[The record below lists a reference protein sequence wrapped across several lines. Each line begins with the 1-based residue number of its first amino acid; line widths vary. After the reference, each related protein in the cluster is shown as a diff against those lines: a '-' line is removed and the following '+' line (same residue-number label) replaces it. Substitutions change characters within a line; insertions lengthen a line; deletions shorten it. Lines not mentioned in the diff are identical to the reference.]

1 MTEKKVLCKRA
12 TTTFAVLLFGLTAL
26 VMGPAQA
33 APIHTNYT
41 QINFSGEITSYFRGG
56 ELFPGN
62 QDPQAGEPVS
72 GQLSVESSA
81 IGSDGTFAYDGVEGG
96 SFGGPDFI
104 KDFRIQFDQHFA
116 FFDGAIAGVNSFDGT
131 ISDDGRSLQSLD
143 IDTISINDFLNEDF
157 GFTLEGD
164 DNLFGLTYVFPSR
177 NSGTPSV
184 LEARLTSSIAAP
196 ESDVPEPNMLWLFG
210 LLALSGAIFSSRR
223 TRRVTAA
230 EPTLN

>member
-1 MTEKKVLCKRA
+1 MTEKKLLSKRA
-12 TTTFAVLLFGLTAL
+12 TTTFTVLLFGLTAL
-26 VMGPAQA
+26 VMGPAKA

-41 QINFSGEITSYFRGG
+41 QINFSGEITNYFRGG
-56 ELFPGN
+56 ELLPGN
-62 QDPQAGEPVS
+62 QDPQAGDPVS
-72 GQLSVESSA
+72 GQLSLENSA
-81 IGSDGTFAYDGVEGG
+81 IGGDGAFAYDGVAGG
-96 SFGGPDFI
+96 SFGGPAFI
-104 KDFRIQFDQHFA
+104 ENFRIQFAQRFA
-116 FFDGAIAGVNSFDGT
+116 FFDGAIGGVNSFDGT

-164 DNLFGLTYVFPSR
+164 DNLFDLTYVFPSR

-196 ESDVPEPNMLWLFG
+196 EADVAEPNMLWLFG
-210 LLALSGAIFSSRR
+210 LLVFLGAIFSARR
-223 TRRVTAA
+223 TQRATAA